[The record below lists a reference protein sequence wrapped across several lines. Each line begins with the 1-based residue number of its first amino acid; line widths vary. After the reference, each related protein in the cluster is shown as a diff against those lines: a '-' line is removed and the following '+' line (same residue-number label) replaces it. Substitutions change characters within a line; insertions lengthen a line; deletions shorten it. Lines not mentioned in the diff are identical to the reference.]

1 MTESTVSFAKATA
14 SAAVSG
20 AFDDALRALSI
31 AGSLLLRERYVAPW
45 AVTVPSS
52 TELCKVLGL
61 PPRTRAVAFHMVEYG
76 RCDVTT
82 GGEERVSLSAGEM
95 AICFGGEAHQ
105 IGIGERSMPMRVA
118 DLLWGA
124 TNTRQPEATGRSA
137 DAALTCGVF
146 LLHNAQFNPLIEAL
160 PSVVMT
166 SLTRSGELHNFSGVA
181 RLLHHELD
189 RPTGGSAYVI
199 ERLLEVLCA
208 EALRAHTES
217 SQGGEHGWFRGIR
230 DPVVGRVLAGIHAR
244 PGESW
249 TVDRMAAEVAI
260 SPSRFAARFSESVGT
275 SPMGYLARWRMNI
288 ACRRLSSTQDPVER
302 IAQEVGYESPAAF
315 NRAFK
320 KHLGL
325 PPATWRQHA
334 TRQKVTQP
342 G

>member
-1 MTESTVSFAKATA
+1 MN
-14 SAAVSG
+14 G
-20 AFDDALRALSI
+20 AFDDALRALSV

-61 PPRTRAVAFHMVEYG
+61 PPGTRPVAFHMVEYG
-76 RCDVTT
+76 HSDVTT
-82 GGEERVSLSAGEM
+82 QHTQRIALSAGEM
-95 AICFGGEAHQ
+95 AICFGGDAHQ
-105 IGIGERSMPMRVA
+105 IGVGAPSLPMQIA
-118 DLLWGA
+118 DLLGGT
-124 TNTRQPEATGRSA
+124 TNDRHPDATGRSA

-160 PSVVMT
+160 PSVVRT

-189 RPTGGSAYVI
+189 RPTGGSSYVI

-217 SQGGEHGWFRGIR
+217 LQGADQGWFRGIQ
-230 DPVVGRVLAGIHAR
+230 DPIVGRALAGIHAR

-260 SPSRFAARFSESVGT
+260 SPSRFAARFRESLGT
-275 SPMGYLARWRMNI
+275 SPMGYLTRWRMNI
-288 ACRRLSSTQDPVER
+288 ACRRLRSTLDPVER
-302 IAQEVGYESPAAF
+302 IAVEVGYESPAAF
-315 NRAFK
+315 NRAFRR
-320 KHLGL
+320 HLGL
-325 PPATWRQHA
+325 PPATWRKRCGREA
-334 TRQKVTQP
+334 ESLPVWR
-342 G
+342 